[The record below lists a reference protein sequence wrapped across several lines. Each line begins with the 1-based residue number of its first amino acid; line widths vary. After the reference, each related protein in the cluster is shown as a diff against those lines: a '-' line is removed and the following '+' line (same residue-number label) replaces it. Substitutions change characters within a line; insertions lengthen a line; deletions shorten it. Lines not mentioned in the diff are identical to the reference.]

1 MSTTRSAKPLGHKAY
16 GHIGHLPGSRLGPG
30 DHHVAPG
37 QGRICLERARD
48 RHDRILVSE
57 KLDGSNCA
65 VAKIA
70 GDIVPLV
77 RAGYPAQSSPFL
89 QHQWFAEWV
98 VARAARFDAVLN
110 DGERLVGEW
119 LAQACGTR
127 YALSHEPF
135 VVFDLMTGH
144 TRLPYDR
151 FRERVDGQFVMP
163 RLLHDGGPC
172 HLDQMQAVLA
182 QGSGHG
188 ALDPVEG
195 AVWRVERRGVVDFL
209 AKWVRP
215 DKVDGRY
222 LPEVSGVDPVWNWVP
237 SGDPHEARAA
247 ALPHRISDA

>member
-1 MSTTRSAKPLGHKAY
+1 MSISRLAKPLGHKAY

-30 DHHVAPG
+30 DHQVAPG
-37 QGRICLERARD
+37 QARICLERTRD

-65 VAKIA
+65 IAKIA
-70 GDIVPLV
+70 GELVPLV
-77 RAGYPAQSSPFL
+77 RAGYPARSSPFR
-89 QHQWFAEWV
+89 QHQWFANWV
-98 VARAARFDAVLN
+98 ADHAARFDAVL
-110 DGERLVGEW
+110 DHGERLVGEW
-119 LAQACGTR
+119 LAQAHGTR
-127 YALSHEPF
+127 YVLPHEPF
-135 VVFDLMTGH
+135 VVFDLMVGH
-144 TRLPYDR
+144 TRLPYDTFQARLDGR
-151 FRERVDGQFVMP
+151 FVVP
-163 RLLHDGGPC
+163 RLLHDGGAC
-172 HLDQMQAVLA
+172 DLERVQAALLH
-182 QGSGHG
+182 GSGHG